1 MMETEQNGLS
11 LLLAL
16 KEALKREKEA
26 LMANDSA
33 AFDSIVSEKQLF
45 LVQLEEATFEGC
57 NRVAVEKQV
66 NEIKELQEC
75 NVLLTRQAISYH
87 ESILTALSDGME
99 KSSRTYSR
107 KGQLSPSK
115 NAGLFNQSV

>member
-1 MMETEQNGLS
+1 METRQNGLS

-16 KEALKREKEA
+16 KETLQREKEA
-26 LMANDSA
+26 LMANDSV
-33 AFDSIVSEKQLF
+33 AFNNIVTEKQDF
-45 LVQLEEATFEGC
+45 LSHLEEATFEGC

-66 NEIKELQEC
+66 NKIKELQEC

-115 NAGLFNQSV
+115 NAGLL